1 VLPSVSGR
9 SDNDRTPLIK
19 TALSSFNSK
28 ISAVLCVSKNSRF
41 KVERVFATLGERFY
55 NPQFGNLIALPRHRW
70 TTPKRKWSERADVF
84 LRVLLLLADVF
95 ATRLRR

>member
-1 VLPSVSGR
+1 VRFV
-9 SDNDRTPLIK
+9 
-19 TALSSFNSK
+19 K
-28 ISAVLCVSKNSRF
+28 ISRF
-41 KVERVFATLGERFY
+41 KVERVFATLGEQFY
-55 NPQFGNLIALPRHRW
+55 NTLFGNLIALPRHRW